1 MQLQC
6 SICQTRQEWKL
17 SAAELI
23 SLKDLG
29 ASLISC
35 QACHKKTYHVYPS
48 HGEYRP
54 GIDRR
59 HFGSHSGINYP
70 PSAPPR
76 TEAAPALAAA
86 SSVPL
91 PAALSAK
98 PQSAGVAPH
107 DEARGPRRVRLELP
121 LRVRS
126 VEFGFEEVTTTVNV
140 SRGGVYF
147 LSERPYRIGQPVRIQ
162 LNYNSSGGDALEQP
176 GEVARI
182 QNVAGTFKKGVA
194 LKYL

>member
-59 HFGSHSGINYP
+59 HFGSHSGISYP
-70 PSAPPR
+70 PAMPRAEPASAP
-76 TEAAPALAAA
+76 ASA
-86 SSVPL
+86 SSAPF
-91 PAALSAK
+91 PPALSAK
-98 PQSAGVAPH
+98 SQSAGVAPH

-126 VEFGFEEVTTTVNV
+126 VEFGFEEVTTTGNV
-140 SRGGVYF
+140 DRKSTR
-147 LSERPYRIGQPVRIQ
+147 L
-162 LNYNSSGGDALEQP
+162 NSS
-176 GEVARI
+176 
-182 QNVAGTFKKGVA
+182 
-194 LKYL
+194 